1 MSEKSNRWGREKH
14 KILYEKSN
22 FIMRQNFGLILLIA
36 SLLIGCSFI
45 NVKVL
50 ETDSANRP
58 PKVGKLDVYNASA
71 DIKKPYQQ
79 IAIIE
84 AGDYRTR
91 QNQNK
96 DELLNVLFAKA
107 KELGA
112 DGVVILSQERRI
124 NYTSGGTG
132 GSVEH
137 EYLYAKVMA
146 FIY

>member
-1 MSEKSNRWGREKH
+1 MKQ
-14 KILYEKSN
+14 I
-22 FIMRQNFGLILLIA
+22 FGLILLIA
-36 SLLIGCSFI
+36 SLFIGCSSFT

-58 PKVGKLDVYNASA
+58 SKVGKLDVYQASA

-84 AGDYRTR
+84 TENNWTNKQCATR
-91 QNQNK
+91 MEHNQNK

-112 DGVVILSQERRI
+112 DGVVILSQENR
-124 NYTSGGTG
+124 TQFSSDGDGGA
-132 GSVEH
+132 VEW
-137 EYLYAKVMA
+137 ECLYVKVMA
-146 FIY
+146 FIYTE

>member
-1 MSEKSNRWGREKH
+1 MK
-14 KILYEKSN
+14 
-22 FIMRQNFGLILLIA
+22 QNFGLILLIA
-36 SLLIGCSFI
+36 SLFISCSSFI

-58 PKVGKLDVYNASA
+58 PKVGKLDVYTASA

-84 AGDYRTR
+84 AEDKRMTY
-91 QNQNK
+91 NQNK

-107 KELGA
+107 KELGS
-112 DGVVILSQERRI
+112 DGVVILSIESRMQFL
-124 NYTSGGTG
+124 SDGDGGT
-132 GSVEH
+132 VEW
-137 EYLYAKVMA
+137 ELLYAKVMA